1 MSSLSLFFFFYL
13 GATHVVH
20 HYIPGQPF
28 YIREL
33 VYRRVKNYMIEQGV
47 RINDFGVLLRAN
59 HYFNKPIP
67 VGKDISAL
75 STTTNKVEKEEFIA
89 PNNSQTHIMAIWFGM
104 EVIFGML
111 TYVIFDQWAFGN
123 LLLFFYKLFMEIIT
137 GKNTTSKTT
146 ASAADKQKST

>member
-1 MSSLSLFFFFYL
+1 
-13 GATHVVH
+13 VVH

-67 VGKDISAL
+67 VGKDISVL

-89 PNNSQTHIMAIWFGM
+89 PNNSQAHIMAIWFSM

-146 ASAADKQKST
+146 ATAADKQKST